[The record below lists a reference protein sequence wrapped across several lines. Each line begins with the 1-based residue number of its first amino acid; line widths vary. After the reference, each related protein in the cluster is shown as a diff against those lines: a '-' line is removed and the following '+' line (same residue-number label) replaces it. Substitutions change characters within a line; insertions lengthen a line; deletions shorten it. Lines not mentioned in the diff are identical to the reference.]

1 MRVGGYQ
8 EGLISEQNSR
18 FILHD
23 SKGFEQGEDDTLGV
37 VTQFIKERRNNEDIK
52 EQLHAV
58 WCADSTKA
66 IKILLTNNLIGC
78 VSKYPMP
85 MLDNA

>member
-1 MRVGGYQ
+1 MGGYQ

-37 VTQFIKERRNNEDIK
+37 VTQFIKE
-52 EQLHAV
+52 QLHAV